1 MAVDPD
7 AKKKLSRLKS
17 AVAGLSVIRFPL
29 PLCLRASVGVCGL
42 FSGERRSVDCTG
54 ESEKKGFIDI
64 ASRYLSGKA
73 LPVEWSKI
81 QAPTD
86 EFVVPYDSLAPV
98 HEGIN
103 STCPLSC
110 LSHRMTLQTRF
121 HAVQS
126 DFVFA
131 LILFFF
137 STDEIMIPKIVSDP
151 AVAKILL
158 DRLVVLKLNGSLT
171 TMNDSAGPISI
182 MQERDGLLA
191 LDPIVYQI
199 QDLNTRYGCNVP
211 LLLMNSFNT
220 QDCMPKIFE
229 RHAISN
235 VDISSFTQS
244 QYPCLDV
251 DDFMPLPCKGRTGS
265 DGCLSP
271 VSNALHRYPPGHGDI
286 YPSLMNSRRLDALL
300 SQVTPRMSCDKKGG
314 SLISYEG
321 KVHLLEIAQVPDQ
334 HVSEFQSTEK
344 FKNFNTNNLWVNL
357 KAIQRLLE
365 AEDLKMDII
374 PIQKEANGTKVLQL
388 ETAAGAAIEQFF
400 DNAIAINVPRSRFI
414 PLKAT
419 SDMLEVQIYIPWTV
433 ALLPEEIRQSNQ
445 APSVRRS
452 MLSLIYSIKDNFE
465 VSGNLSVGS
474 LLNLKGLEMDAL
486 VSLGLRKD
494 VPVRSGKTPPV
505 S

>member
-1 MAVDPD
+1 MVKSQMAVPPD

-17 AVAGLSVIRFPL
+17 AVAGLSLI
-29 PLCLRASVGVCGL
+29 S
-42 FSGERRSVDCTG
+42 

-86 EFVVPYDSLAPV
+86 EFVVPYDSLAPAP
-98 HEGIN
+98 E
-103 STCPLSC
+103 
-110 LSHRMTLQTRF
+110 
-121 HAVQS
+121 
-126 DFVFA
+126 
-131 LILFFF
+131 
-137 STDEIMIPKIVSDP
+137 DP

-158 DRLVVLKLNGSLT
+158 DRLVVLKLNGSLKT
-171 TMNDSAGPISI
+171 IMDCTGPISI
-182 MQERDGLLA
+182 MEVLDGMTF

-229 RHAISN
+229 RHPNSNIAIATF
-235 VDISSFTQS
+235 DQS
-244 QYPCLDV
+244 RYPCLDV
-251 DDFMPLPCKGRTGS
+251 DDFMPLPCKGLTGS
-265 DGCLSP
+265 DGW
-271 VSNALHRYPPGHGDI
+271 YPPGHGDV

-300 SQVTPRMSCDKKGG
+300 SQGKEYVFIANSDNSGAIVDLKILNHLMTNRNEYCMEVTPRMLCDKKGG

-321 KVHLLEIAQVPDQ
+321 KVHLLEIAQVPDE
-334 HVSEFQSTEK
+334 HVSEFQSIEK

-374 PIQKEANGTKVLQL
+374 PIQKEADGMKVLQL
-388 ETAAGAAIEQFF
+388 ETAAGAAIKFF

-414 PLKAT
+414 PVKTT
-419 SDMLEVQIYIPWTV
+419 SDLLEVQSDLYSV
-433 ALLPEEIRQSNQ
+433 EGGLV
-445 APSVRRS
+445 VRRNSSIESGPEREKVDNFGS
-452 MLSLIYSIKDNFE
+452 MLSLISSIKDNFE

-474 LLNLKGLEMDAL
+474 LLNLKGFKTKVKVEIQNRAAAMSNKLEWTLHPIFARL
-486 VSLGLRKD
+486 S
-494 VPVRSGKTPPV
+494 VPICLFGVKFLIVVEVHGPEASNDNT
-505 S
+505 

>member
-86 EFVVPYDSLAPV
+86 EFVVPYDSLAPAP
-98 HEGIN
+98 E
-103 STCPLSC
+103 
-110 LSHRMTLQTRF
+110 
-121 HAVQS
+121 
-126 DFVFA
+126 
-131 LILFFF
+131 
-137 STDEIMIPKIVSDP
+137 DP

-158 DRLVVLKLNGSLT
+158 DRLNVLKL
-171 TMNDSAGPISI
+171 
-182 MQERDGLLA
+182 
-191 LDPIVYQI
+191 
-199 QDLNTRYGCNVP
+199 
-211 LLLMNSFNT
+211 
-220 QDCMPKIFE
+220 IFE

-235 VDISSFTQS
+235 VDITSFKQS
-244 QYPCLDV
+244 RYPYLDV
-251 DDFMPLPCKGRTGS
+251 DDFMPLPCQGRTGS
-265 DGCLSP
+265 DGW
-271 VSNALHRYPPGHGDI
+271 YPPGHGDV

-300 SQVTPRMSCDKKGG
+300 SQGKEYVFVANSGNSGATVDLKILNHLITNRNEYCMEVTPRMSCDKKGG

-388 ETAAGAAIEQFF
+388 ETAAGAAIEFF

-419 SDMLEVQIYIPWTV
+419 SDMLEVQSDLHSMDGGLV
-433 ALLPEEIRQSNQ
+433 ARRNSSIKSGPEREKVESF
-445 APSVRRS
+445 RS

-474 LLNLKGLEMDAL
+474 LLNLKGFKTKIKLEIQNAGAAMSNKLEWTRHPIFARL
-486 VSLGLRKD
+486 S
-494 VPVRSGKTPPV
+494 VPICLFGVKFLIVVEVHGPEASNDNT
-505 S
+505 